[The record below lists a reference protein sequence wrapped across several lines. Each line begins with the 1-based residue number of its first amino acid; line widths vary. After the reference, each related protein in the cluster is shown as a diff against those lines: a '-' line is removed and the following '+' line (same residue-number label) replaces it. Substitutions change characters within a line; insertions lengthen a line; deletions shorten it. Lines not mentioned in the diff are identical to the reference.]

1 MAIYCED
8 LFKLSTFR
16 DARLRAGK
24 TGLGR
29 KITWPYV
36 GTTPSVSQWL
46 HGGELLFL
54 TGVGIPSDSG
64 SLLTLIEECIQK
76 KLSGVVFL
84 LNPRYIS
91 EIPETVIE
99 CADKDGLPLFQMPW
113 DVKLI
118 DATQEIIHLMDQVK
132 ENTKNVRFFLET
144 LLFSNDLDLDSIM
157 HFYNIR
163 IHSQYCLCVTEA
175 ADNAFS
181 ETVESN
187 YQHLTASVRNI
198 SLSNRLAILSCSYA
212 NRLIFLLTSDSK
224 DDIVYL
230 QNTISNNFQYI
241 QSLHAGQD
249 TPMNMAFSRI
259 YGNLGQIKQ
268 CYREITMALSTR
280 NLPSLFPN
288 RIIHYENLGIYRL
301 LFELGKNESIRD
313 YCIKNIEPLI
323 AYDKHHSS
331 NLLETLRLYFI
342 NNCHSVQT
350 AQALFI
356 HKNTLVYRLSVIKE
370 LLHTDLSNAL
380 KNLELFNSILLY
392 DYLLSE

>member
-16 DARLRAGK
+16 DARLRAGR

-36 GTTPSVSQWL
+36 GATPTVSQWL

-54 TGVGIPSDSG
+54 TGVGIPADG
-64 SLLTLIEECIQK
+64 ESLLNLIHECIQK

-84 LNPRYIS
+84 LNPEYIS
-91 EIPETVIE
+91 EIPEPVIE
-99 CADKDGLPLFQMPW
+99 LADSEGLPLFQMPW

-118 DATQEIIHLMDQVK
+118 DITQEIIHLMEQVK

-144 LLFSNDLDLDSIM
+144 LLFSNEFDLDSIM
-157 HFYNIR
+157 HFYNIQ
-163 IHSQYCLCVTEA
+163 IHSQYCLCVIEA
-175 ADNAFS
+175 ADNGFS
-181 ETVESN
+181 ETIESN
-187 YQHLTASVRNI
+187 FQHLTASVRNI
-198 SLSNRLAILSCSYA
+198 SLSSRLGILSCTYA
-212 NRLIFLLTSDSK
+212 NRLIFLLTADSK
-224 DDIVYL
+224 DDIIYL
-230 QNTISNNFQYI
+230 HNTIINNFQYI
-241 QSLHAGQD
+241 QSLHCAQGQS
-249 TPMNMAFSRI
+249 MNMALSRI
-259 YGNLGQIKQ
+259 YTNLSQIKQ
-268 CYREITMALSTR
+268 CYREITMALSTK
-280 NLPSLFPN
+280 NLASLFPN

-301 LFELGKNESIRD
+301 LFELVKNESLKD

-323 AYDKHHSS
+323 TYDKHHSS

-342 NNCHSVQT
+342 NNCHSAQT

-370 LLHTDLSNAL
+370 LLNTDLSNAL

-392 DYLLSE
+392 DYLLSS